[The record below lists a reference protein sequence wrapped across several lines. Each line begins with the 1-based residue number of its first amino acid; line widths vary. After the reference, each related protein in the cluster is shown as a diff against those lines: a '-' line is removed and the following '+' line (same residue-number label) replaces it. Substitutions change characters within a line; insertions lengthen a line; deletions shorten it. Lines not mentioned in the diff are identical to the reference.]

1 MTIFE
6 YLKTFFLLLILIAIT
21 PPIVRGTISQFQ
33 NYSSP
38 KSQVGVICLKGALY
52 DSAPHTKQLT
62 TYFKDKNI
70 KAIMLRMECT
80 GSASGTGETIFNEIM
95 ELKKEYPKP
104 IITLVENVCASGG
117 YWIASATDHII
128 APSTALVGS
137 IGVAMPYL
145 FQLPE
150 FLAEH
155 KIGYT
160 PLKAGAYK
168 TATDPFVGM
177 TDADKAMLQTA
188 LDDSYQQFIIAIAHS
203 RKLNLNNASQWA
215 DGRLFNGHQAHLL
228 GLIDEIGSMQNAI
241 RILKEKA
248 LIEGEIEWV
257 TPTVLTT
264 WWDFFSGSSS
274 ESLSESMTNVMCS
287 QIEKR
292 YGMARTF

>member
-1 MTIFE
+1 MTILE

-21 PPIVRGTISQFQ
+21 PPILRGVVSQFQ

-38 KSQVGVICLKGALY
+38 KAQVGVICLKGVIC
-52 DSAPHTKQLT
+52 DSAPYTKQLA

-70 KAIMLRMECT
+70 KAIMLRMECS
-80 GSASGTGETIFNEIM
+80 GSASGTGEIIFNEIM

-128 APSTALVGS
+128 APSTALIGS
-137 IGVAMPYL
+137 IGINMPYL

-155 KIGYT
+155 KVGYVNM
-160 PLKAGAYK
+160 KAGTYK
-168 TATDPFVGM
+168 TATDPFASMSDG
-177 TDADKAMLQTA
+177 DKAMLQAT
-188 LDDSYQQFIIAIAHS
+188 LDDSYQQFVTTVAHC

-215 DGRLFNGHQAHLL
+215 DGRLFNGHQAQLL
-228 GLIDEIGSMQNAI
+228 GLIDEIGSLQNAI

-257 TPTVLTT
+257 SPTVLTT
-264 WWDFFSGSSS
+264 WWDFIAGSSS
-274 ESLSESMTNVMCS
+274 ESLSESAANVMCS
-287 QIEKR
+287 HIEKR
-292 YGMARTF
+292 YTTARTF